1 MDQLRDLAGLVYFA
15 NPLRDWA
22 IALAIFALLFTVLPL
37 LRAVIRNRLGKLRP
51 NQSRATLEIVVAVL
65 HRTTRLFLI
74 AAALWLSTRSLSI
87 PGRLERTLDV
97 ALLAIVWFQVALWG
111 TTLVGR
117 LVYARRS
124 GGAAAEGEAS
134 LNILRFI
141 AVAAVWSIALL
152 MLLANLGVEI
162 MPLVAGLGIG
172 GIALALA
179 VQNVLGDLL
188 ASLSIALDKPFR
200 VGDFLVLGDEK
211 GTVEQIGIKSTRL
224 RSTTGEQIV
233 MANGELLKSRLRNYG
248 LLPER
253 RAEFVLRIA
262 YETPREKIAEIP
274 AIIEAAIRAQPN
286 VRFERAHFARLGDY
300 ALHYEAVFHVQDR
313 DLVVF
318 MDAQQA
324 ILLRLLDELSRREIG
339 VVYPTTRAVSAP
351 PPKAG

>member
-1 MDQLRDLAGLVYFA
+1 MNELRDLAGQDYLG
-15 NPLRDWA
+15 NELRAWA
-22 IALAIFALLFTVLPL
+22 FALAVFALLFTVLPL
-37 LRAVIRNRLGKLRP
+37 ARAAIQGRLRKRP
-51 NQSRATLEIVVAVL
+51 HQSRAALEIVLAVID
-65 HRTTRLFLI
+65 RTTRLFLI
-74 AAALWLSTRSLSI
+74 AIALWLSTRSLSI
-87 PGRLERTLDV
+87 PKRLDRILDV
-97 ALLAIVWFQVALWG
+97 AMLVIVWFQVARWG
-111 TTLVGR
+111 TTVVGR
-117 LVYARRS
+117 LVHPRRS
-124 GGAAAEGEAS
+124 AADVAEGDAS

-200 VGDFLVLGDEK
+200 VGDFLVVGDEK

-233 MANGELLKSRLRNYG
+233 MSNGELLKSRLRNYG

-253 RAEFVLRIA
+253 RAEILLRIA
-262 YETPREKIAEIP
+262 YETPREQVAAIP
-274 AIIEAAIRAQPN
+274 AVIEAVIRAQAN

-300 ALHYEAVFHVQDR
+300 ALIYEAVYHVQDR
-313 DLVVF
+313 DLTVF

-324 ILLRLLDELSRREIG
+324 ILLRLLDELARRDIG
-339 VVYPTTRAVSAP
+339 IVYPTTRAVSVL